1 MPDLPTLAEAIS
13 SRAALEQALCTLLE
27 PSTSLREHLVPAL
40 SARLESAGSDK
51 RSGNGP
57 AQSRPTAYTDLVDAA
72 EAEVATWSPA
82 DKADFLGGHPRIGEV
97 KNLSALSSKEQSG
110 ATQTPPE
117 VLAKLETLNALYESR
132 YPKLKYVTY
141 VAGRTRAQVA
151 EDLEAFLM
159 PKPAEGEKDSE
170 GAGPPP
176 TATYSEGSPEW
187 TRELERGLKDVFKIA
202 KARLRA
208 LNVS

>member
-13 SRAALEQALCTLLE
+13 SRAALEQALYTLLE

-57 AQSRPTAYTDLVDAA
+57 AQSKPTAYTDLVDAA

-117 VLAKLETLNALYESR
+117 VLAKLEVRLAGACPAHPGRLLICCTSFTAHVSTLFSASSADLERLVRIPLSE
-132 YPKLKYVTY
+132 
-141 VAGRTRAQVA
+141 AQVCHLCGWT
-151 EDLEAFLM
+151 EQST
-159 PKPAEGEKDSE
+159 DSR
-170 GAGPPP
+170 
-176 TATYSEGSPEW
+176 GS
-187 TRELERGLKDVFKIA
+187 
-202 KARLRA
+202 
-208 LNVS
+208 